1 MILNFLRLLI
11 INLNF
16 LEKNSKMMTSPK
28 ISLGSSP
35 KSVSST
41 GCDLVSKRVIDYLE
55 QLEDP
60 RKEKILA
67 FHHTH
72 QELMKIAKGSFSK
85 HQAWFGG
92 YQDHIAECF
101 RIAEAMYFG
110 LQTIRE
116 VSIRLDSALVVL
128 YFHDIEKIW
137 KYSQGL
143 SPNFDKQ
150 SFYRKELQEAYGIE
164 LATDELNALKYIHG
178 EPHEEYNATT
188 RLMSPL
194 ASFCHCVDTL
204 SARMWYD
211 EGKNLG

>member
-1 MILNFLRLLI
+1 L
-11 INLNF
+11 
-16 LEKNSKMMTSPK
+16 T
-28 ISLGSSP
+28 
-35 KSVSST
+35 
-41 GCDLVSKRVIDYLE
+41 
-55 QLEDP
+55 
-60 RKEKILA
+60 
-67 FHHTH
+67 FHHAH
-72 QELMKIAKGSFSK
+72 QELMGIAKGSFAK

-110 LQTIRE
+110 LPTIRE
-116 VSIRLDSALVVL
+116 VPIMLNSAMVVL

-150 SFYRKELQEAYGIE
+150 SFYKKDLKEIYGIE
-164 LATDELNALKYIHG
+164 LTTDELSALKYIHG
-178 EPHEEYNATT
+178 EPDEEYNATT

>member
-1 MILNFLRLLI
+1 MGNCCLSLV
-11 INLNF
+11 
-16 LEKNSKMMTSPK
+16 
-28 ISLGSSP
+28 ISLLT
-35 KSVSST
+35 KSVFNQC
-41 GCDLVSKRVIDYLE
+41 CDLVSKRLIDYLE

-60 RKEKILA
+60 RKEKILT
-67 FHHTH
+67 FHHAH
-72 QELMKIAKGSFSK
+72 QKLIETTKGSFAK

-116 VSIRLDSALVVL
+116 VPIKLSSALVVL

-150 SFYRKELQEAYGIE
+150 CFYNKDLKEIYGIE
-164 LATDELNALKYIHG
+164 LTADELIALKYIHG
-178 EPHEEYNATT
+178 EPENEYNATT
-188 RLMSPL
+188 RLMNPL

-204 SARMWYD
+204 SARMWYN